1 MCKERIRYR
10 RRRPVTPV
18 LLAASAAFL
27 VGTQAAAEDLGLP
40 FNGRGFVLAAGDTPN
55 VNHHNSVPAQRYG
68 IDFAQVG
75 GPSGREL
82 TRGGSNKLED
92 FFCWNEPVIAP
103 TGGVVVGVVDDLPDQ
118 PLGSKDPRNPA
129 GNHVVIQTGDGMFLF
144 LAHLKQNTV
153 AVKTGERVRRAQKL
167 GLCGNSGNTDF
178 PHIHLHIQDD
188 PTFNRGTGQ
197 NPIFGPID
205 AELTQ
210 KHFKAVTWPLIS
222 GLFVSNTE
230 KPVR

>member
-1 MCKERIRYR
+1 
-10 RRRPVTPV
+10 
-18 LLAASAAFL
+18 
-27 VGTQAAAEDLGLP
+27 
-40 FNGRGFVLAAGDTPN
+40 
-55 VNHHNSVPAQRYG
+55 
-68 IDFAQVG
+68 
-75 GPSGREL
+75 
-82 TRGGSNKLED
+82 
-92 FFCWNEPVIAP
+92 
-103 TGGVVVGVVDDLPDQ
+103 
-118 PLGSKDPRNPA
+118 
-129 GNHVVIQTGDGMFLF
+129 MFLF